1 MIDEFLLKRGVMTKP
16 SMELNSLDAIAALV
30 RQGLGISIV
39 PLIRGAAWHES
50 PNLNV
55 VRLPNFERPV
65 SLITR
70 TSNEHDALTALLLSS
85 FSTVDWNA

>member
-1 MIDEFLLKRGVMTKP
+1 MKHGVMTKP
-16 SMELNSLDAIAALV
+16 SMELNALDAIAALV

-39 PLIRGAAWHES
+39 PLIRGASWQES
-50 PNLNV
+50 PNLNI

-70 TSNEHDALTALLLSS
+70 TTNEQDALTALLLSS
-85 FSTVDWNA
+85 FKSADWT